1 MQNKKCAHIY
11 MTQVKINGI
20 RKEKIVYKLIK
31 ENKQNNR
38 HMFMKTIF
46 KTKK

>member
-1 MQNKKCAHIY
+1 MWSYLCD
-11 MTQVKINGI
+11 QVKINGI
-20 RKEKIVYKLIK
+20 TKEKIVYKLIK

-38 HMFMKTIF
+38 HIFMKTIF

>member
-1 MQNKKCAHIY
+1 

-38 HMFMKTIF
+38 HIFMKIIF